1 MRLTDIIKRAN
12 HNLWCNRSRTIL
24 TTLAITVGSLTI
36 MLTVGIN
43 AGVNGYIDKQ
53 VESTGGNDIIEVMPK
68 GIADRMS
75 SMMTLGA
82 TEVQEYRSNQG
93 QSQQVSLTDRDLAG
107 IKRLKGVKLAKLS
120 DLLYPSYITRDRDEA
135 KKYKLTV
142 GPLAASSIKLD
153 LAAGRSVRIDGSE
166 AEAILPDRY
175 LEPLGFSSAKQAIGQ
190 VVRVG
195 VPHRL
200 GGQIDEVKIRIVGV
214 QNQSIVGFGR
224 VFLNDAAG
232 RLIRSAYLTGM
243 PEALQSQHGLIIIQV
258 KPGYESKEK
267 LAQIKQELTNMGY
280 SSISEDDYISSIK
293 LFFNAITVILTI
305 FGVIALITA
314 SIGIVNTLLMSVQ
327 ERTREIGLMK
337 AMGLSSGRIFALFSL
352 EAVSLG
358 FWGGMLAAG
367 LAVVIKQTVNP
378 WAGRNFLSGLPGFNL
393 IELNPLYVGAIVAIV
408 MVVAFLAGTLPAK
421 RATKQ
426 DPIQALRYE

>member
-12 HNLWCNRSRTIL
+12 HNLWRNRSRTIL

-120 DLLYPSYITRDRDEA
+120 DLLYPSYITRDQDGA

-153 LAAGRSVRIDGSE
+153 LAAGRSVQIDGSE

-175 LEPLGFSSAKQAIGQ
+175 LVPLGFSSAKQAVGRT
-190 VVRVG
+190 VRVG
-195 VPHRL
+195 VPHQL

-224 VFLNDAAG
+224 VFLNDAAT

-243 PEALQSQHGLIIIQV
+243 PEALQGRHGLIIIQV
-258 KPGYESKEK
+258 KPGHESKEK
-267 LAQIKQELTNMGY
+267 LAQIKQDLANMGY

-358 FWGGMLAAG
+358 FWGGILAAG

-393 IELNPLYVGAIVAIV
+393 IELNPLYVGAIVMIV

>member
-12 HNLWCNRSRTIL
+12 HNLWRNRSRTIL

-190 VVRVG
+190 MVRVG

-232 RLIRSAYLTGM
+232 RLISSAYLTGM

-267 LAQIKQELTNMGY
+267 LTQIKQELTNMGY

-393 IELNPLYVGAIVAIV
+393 IELNPLYVGAIVVIV

>member
-12 HNLWCNRSRTIL
+12 HNLWRNRSRTIL

-36 MLTVGIN
+36 MLTIGIN

-200 GGQIDEVKIRIVGV
+200 GGQIDEVKIRIAGV

-232 RLIRSAYLTGM
+232 RLIRSVYLTGM

-393 IELNPLYVGAIVAIV
+393 IELNPLYVGAIVVIV

>member
-12 HNLWCNRSRTIL
+12 HNLWHNRSRTIL

-53 VESTGGNDIIEVMPK
+53 VKSTGGNDIIEVMPK

-82 TEVQEYRSNQG
+82 TEVQEYRSYQG

-153 LAAGRSVRIDGSE
+153 LAAGRNVRIDGLE

-175 LEPLGFSSAKQAIGQ
+175 LEPLGFSSAKQAVGRT
-190 VVRVG
+190 VRVG

-232 RLIRSAYLTGM
+232 RLISSAYLTGM
-243 PEALQSQHGLIIIQV
+243 PEALRSQHGLIIIQV

-358 FWGGMLAAG
+358 FWGGVLAAG
-367 LAVVIKQTVNP
+367 LAVVVKQTVNP

-393 IELNPLYVGAIVAIV
+393 IELNPLYVGAIVVIV

>member
-12 HNLWCNRSRTIL
+12 HNLWHNRSRTIL

-93 QSQQVSLTDRDLAG
+93 QSQQVSLTDHDLAG

-166 AEAILPDRY
+166 AEAVLPDRY

-190 VVRVG
+190 MVRVG

-243 PEALQSQHGLIIIQV
+243 PEALRSQHGLIIIQV

-393 IELNPLYVGAIVAIV
+393 IELSPLYVGAIVMIV

>member
-75 SMMTLGA
+75 NMMTLGA

-93 QSQQVSLTDRDLAG
+93 QNQQVSLTDRDLAG

-190 VVRVG
+190 MVRVG

-232 RLIRSAYLTGM
+232 QLIRSAYLTGM
-243 PEALQSQHGLIIIQV
+243 PEALRSQHGLIIIQV

-393 IELNPLYVGAIVAIV
+393 IELNPLYVGAIVVIV

>member
-12 HNLWCNRSRTIL
+12 HNLWRNRSRTIL

-107 IKRLKGVKLAKLS
+107 IKRLKEVKLAKLS

-190 VVRVG
+190 MVRVG

-232 RLIRSAYLTGM
+232 RLISSAYLTGM

-367 LAVVIKQTVNP
+367 LAAVIKQTVNP

-393 IELNPLYVGAIVAIV
+393 IELNPLYVGAIVVIV

>member
-1 MRLTDIIKRAN
+1 MRLTDIIKQAN
-12 HNLWCNRSRTIL
+12 HNLWHNRSRTIL

-190 VVRVG
+190 MVRVG

-243 PEALQSQHGLIIIQV
+243 PEVLRSQHGLIIIQV

>member
-1 MRLTDIIKRAN
+1 MRLTDIIKQAN
-12 HNLWCNRSRTIL
+12 HNLWRNRSRTIL

-93 QSQQVSLTDRDLAG
+93 QNQQVSLTDRDLAG

-200 GGQIDEVKIRIVGV
+200 GGQIDEVKIRIAGV

-232 RLIRSAYLTGM
+232 RLIRSVYLTGM
-243 PEALQSQHGLIIIQV
+243 PEALRSQHGLIIIQV

-393 IELNPLYVGAIVAIV
+393 IELNPLYVGAIVVIV

>member
-12 HNLWCNRSRTIL
+12 HNLWHNRSRTIL

-190 VVRVG
+190 MVRVG

-232 RLIRSAYLTGM
+232 RLVRSAYLTGM
-243 PEALQSQHGLIIIQV
+243 PEALRSQHGLIIIQV

-393 IELNPLYVGAIVAIV
+393 IELNPLYVGAIVVIV

>member
-12 HNLWCNRSRTIL
+12 HNLWHNRSRTIL

-190 VVRVG
+190 MVRVG

-200 GGQIDEVKIRIVGV
+200 GDQIDEVKIRIVGV

-337 AMGLSSGRIFALFSL
+337 AMGLSSGRIFTLFSL

-393 IELNPLYVGAIVAIV
+393 IELNPLYVGVIVMIV

>member
-12 HNLWCNRSRTIL
+12 HNLWRNRSRTIL

-107 IKRLKGVKLAKLS
+107 IKHLKGVKLAKLS

-135 KKYKLTV
+135 RKYKLTV

-175 LEPLGFSSAKQAIGQ
+175 LEPLGFGSAKQAIGQ
-190 VVRVG
+190 MVRVG

-232 RLIRSAYLTGM
+232 QLIRSAYLAGM

-267 LAQIKQELTNMGY
+267 LAQIKQELANMGY

-393 IELNPLYVGAIVAIV
+393 IELNPLYVGAIVVIV

>member
-12 HNLWCNRSRTIL
+12 HNLWYNRSRTIL

-175 LEPLGFSSAKQAIGQ
+175 LEPLGFSSAKQAVGQ

-232 RLIRSAYLTGM
+232 RLVRSAYLTGM
-243 PEALQSQHGLIIIQV
+243 PEALRSQHGLIIIQV

-267 LAQIKQELTNMGY
+267 LAQIKQGLTNMGY

-393 IELNPLYVGAIVAIV
+393 IELNPLYVGAIVVIV

>member
-1 MRLTDIIKRAN
+1 MRLSDIIKQAN

-190 VVRVG
+190 MVRVG

-200 GGQIDEVKIRIVGV
+200 GDQIDEVKIRIVGV

-232 RLIRSAYLTGM
+232 RLISSAYLTGM

-367 LAVVIKQTVNP
+367 LAVVIRQTVNP

-393 IELNPLYVGAIVAIV
+393 IELNPLYVGAIVMIV

>member
-107 IKRLKGVKLAKLS
+107 VKRLKGVKLAKLS

-190 VVRVG
+190 MVRVG

-200 GGQIDEVKIRIVGV
+200 GDQIDEVKIRIVGV

-258 KPGYESKEK
+258 RPSYESKEK
-267 LAQIKQELTNMGY
+267 LAQIKQELANMGY

-358 FWGGMLAAG
+358 FWGGILAAG

-393 IELNPLYVGAIVAIV
+393 IELNPLYVGAIVVIV

>member
-12 HNLWCNRSRTIL
+12 HNLWRNRSRTIL

-82 TEVQEYRSNQG
+82 TEVQEYQSNQG

-107 IKRLKGVKLAKLS
+107 IKRLEGVKLAKLS

-190 VVRVG
+190 MVRVG

-258 KPGYESKEK
+258 RPSYESKEK

-393 IELNPLYVGAIVAIV
+393 IELNPFYVGAIVVIV

>member
-393 IELNPLYVGAIVAIV
+393 IELNPLYVGAIVVIV

>member
-120 DLLYPSYITRDRDEA
+120 DLLYPSYIARDRDEA

-200 GGQIDEVKIRIVGV
+200 GGQIDEVKIRIAGV

-232 RLIRSAYLTGM
+232 RLIRSVYLTGM
-243 PEALQSQHGLIIIQV
+243 PEALRSQHGLIIIQV

-393 IELNPLYVGAIVAIV
+393 IELNPLYVGAIVVIV

>member
-1 MRLTDIIKRAN
+1 MRLTDIIKQAN
-12 HNLWCNRSRTIL
+12 HNLWRNRSRTIL

-175 LEPLGFSSAKQAIGQ
+175 LKPLGFSSAKQAVGRT
-190 VVRVG
+190 VRVG
-195 VPHRL
+195 VPHQL

-243 PEALQSQHGLIIIQV
+243 PEALQGRHGLIIIQV
-258 KPGYESKEK
+258 KPGHESKEK
-267 LAQIKQELTNMGY
+267 LAQIKQELANMGY

-367 LAVVIKQTVNP
+367 LAAVIKQTVNP

-393 IELNPLYVGAIVAIV
+393 IELNPLYVGAIVMIV

>member
-12 HNLWCNRSRTIL
+12 HNLWRNRSRTIL

-68 GIADRMS
+68 GIADRML

-107 IKRLKGVKLAKLS
+107 IKRLEGVKLAKLS

-190 VVRVG
+190 MVRVG

-358 FWGGMLAAG
+358 FWGGMPAAG

-393 IELNPLYVGAIVAIV
+393 IELNPLYVGAIVVIV

>member
-12 HNLWCNRSRTIL
+12 HNLWHNRSRTIL

-107 IKRLKGVKLAKLS
+107 IKRLKVVKLAKLS

-175 LEPLGFSSAKQAIGQ
+175 LEPLGFSSAKQAIGRM
-190 VVRVG
+190 VRVG

-243 PEALQSQHGLIIIQV
+243 PEALRSQHGLIIIQV

-367 LAVVIKQTVNP
+367 LAAVIKQTVNP

-393 IELNPLYVGAIVAIV
+393 IELNPLYVGAIVVIV

>member
-1 MRLTDIIKRAN
+1 MRLTDIIKQAN
-12 HNLWCNRSRTIL
+12 HNLWRNRSRTIL

-200 GGQIDEVKIRIVGV
+200 GGQIDEVKIRIAGV

-232 RLIRSAYLTGM
+232 RLIRSVYLTGM
-243 PEALQSQHGLIIIQV
+243 PEALRSQHGLIIIQV

-393 IELNPLYVGAIVAIV
+393 IELNPLYVGAIVVIV

>member
-12 HNLWCNRSRTIL
+12 HNLWRNRSRTIL

-68 GIADRMS
+68 GIADRML

-107 IKRLKGVKLAKLS
+107 IKRLEGVKLAKLS

-153 LAAGRSVRIDGSE
+153 LAAGRRVRIDGSE

-190 VVRVG
+190 MVRVG

-358 FWGGMLAAG
+358 FWGGMPAAG

-393 IELNPLYVGAIVAIV
+393 IELNPLYVGAIVVIV

>member
-190 VVRVG
+190 MVRVG

-200 GGQIDEVKIRIVGV
+200 GDQIDEVKIRIVGV

-232 RLIRSAYLTGM
+232 RLISSAYLTGM

-267 LAQIKQELTNMGY
+267 LAQIKQGLTNMGY

-393 IELNPLYVGAIVAIV
+393 IELNPLYVGAIVVIV

>member
-12 HNLWCNRSRTIL
+12 HNLWHNRSRTIL

-190 VVRVG
+190 MVRVG

-232 RLIRSAYLTGM
+232 QLIRSAYLAGM

-393 IELNPLYVGAIVAIV
+393 IELNPLYVGAIVVIV

>member
-175 LEPLGFSSAKQAIGQ
+175 LEPLGFSSAKQAVGQ
-190 VVRVG
+190 MVRVG

-393 IELNPLYVGAIVAIV
+393 IELNPLYVGAIVVIV

>member
-1 MRLTDIIKRAN
+1 MRLSDIIKQAN
-12 HNLWCNRSRTIL
+12 HNLWRNRSRTIL

-190 VVRVG
+190 MVRVG

-200 GGQIDEVKIRIVGV
+200 GDQIDEVKIRIVGV

-232 RLIRSAYLTGM
+232 RLISSAYLTGM

-393 IELNPLYVGAIVAIV
+393 IELNPLYVGAIVVIV

>member
-12 HNLWCNRSRTIL
+12 HNLWRNRSRTIL

-120 DLLYPSYITRDRDEA
+120 DLLYPSYITRDQDGA

-175 LEPLGFSSAKQAIGQ
+175 LEPLGFSSAKQAVGRT
-190 VVRVG
+190 VRVG

-224 VFLNDAAG
+224 VFLNDVAG
-232 RLIRSAYLTGM
+232 RLIRSAYLTGI
-243 PEALQSQHGLIIIQV
+243 PEALRSQHGLIIIQV

-280 SSISEDDYISSIK
+280 SSISEDDNISSIK

-393 IELNPLYVGAIVAIV
+393 IELNPLYVGAIVVIV

>member
-12 HNLWCNRSRTIL
+12 HNLWRNRSRTIL

-153 LAAGRSVRIDGSE
+153 LAAGRNVRIDGSE

-175 LEPLGFSSAKQAIGQ
+175 LEPLGFSSAKQAVGQ
-190 VVRVG
+190 TVRVG

-232 RLIRSAYLTGM
+232 RLVRSAYLTGM

-267 LAQIKQELTNMGY
+267 LAQIKQGLTNMGY

-393 IELNPLYVGAIVAIV
+393 IELNPLYVGAIVVIV

>member
-190 VVRVG
+190 MVRVG

-232 RLIRSAYLTGM
+232 RLVRSAYLTGM
-243 PEALQSQHGLIIIQV
+243 PEALRSQHGLIIIQV

-358 FWGGMLAAG
+358 FWGGILAAG

-393 IELNPLYVGAIVAIV
+393 IELDPLYVGAIVMIV

>member
-190 VVRVG
+190 MVRVG

-232 RLIRSAYLTGM
+232 QLIRSAYLTGM
-243 PEALQSQHGLIIIQV
+243 PEALRSQHGLIIIQV

-393 IELNPLYVGAIVAIV
+393 IELNPLYVGAIVVIV

>member
-12 HNLWCNRSRTIL
+12 HNLWRNRSRTIL

-120 DLLYPSYITRDRDEA
+120 DLLYPSYITRDRGEA

-232 RLIRSAYLTGM
+232 RLVRSAYLTGM
-243 PEALQSQHGLIIIQV
+243 PEALRSQHGLIIIQV

-280 SSISEDDYISSIK
+280 SSISEDDNISSLK
-293 LFFNAITVILTI
+293 LFFNAITVILII

-337 AMGLSSGRIFALFSL
+337 AMGLSSVRIFALFSL

-393 IELNPLYVGAIVAIV
+393 IELNPLYVGAIVVIV

>member
-1 MRLTDIIKRAN
+1 MRLTDIIKQAN
-12 HNLWCNRSRTIL
+12 HNLWRNRSRTIL

-175 LEPLGFSSAKQAIGQ
+175 LEPLGFSFAKQAIGQ

-232 RLIRSAYLTGM
+232 RLVRSAYLTGM
-243 PEALQSQHGLIIIQV
+243 PEALRSQHGLIIIQV

-408 MVVAFLAGTLPAK
+408 MAVAFLAGTLPAK

>member
-190 VVRVG
+190 MVRVG

-200 GGQIDEVKIRIVGV
+200 GDQIDEVKIRIVGV

-232 RLIRSAYLTGM
+232 RLISSAYLTGM

-408 MVVAFLAGTLPAK
+408 MMVAFLAGTLPAK

>member
-1 MRLTDIIKRAN
+1 MRLTDIIKQAN
-12 HNLWCNRSRTIL
+12 HNLWRNRSRTIL

-190 VVRVG
+190 MVRVG

-200 GGQIDEVKIRIVGV
+200 GGRIDEVKIRIVGV

-232 RLIRSAYLTGM
+232 QLIRSAYLAGM

-267 LAQIKQELTNMGY
+267 LAQIKQGLTNMGY

-393 IELNPLYVGAIVAIV
+393 IELNPLYVGAIVVIV

>member
-12 HNLWCNRSRTIL
+12 HNLWHNRSRTIL

-190 VVRVG
+190 MVRVG

-243 PEALQSQHGLIIIQV
+243 PGALQSQHGLIIIQV

>member
-82 TEVQEYRSNQG
+82 TEVQEYQSNQG

-232 RLIRSAYLTGM
+232 RLIRSTYLTGM

>member
-190 VVRVG
+190 MVRVG

-200 GGQIDEVKIRIVGV
+200 GDQIDEVKIRIVGV

-232 RLIRSAYLTGM
+232 RLISSAYLTGM
-243 PEALQSQHGLIIIQV
+243 PEVLQSQHGLIIIQV

-314 SIGIVNTLLMSVQ
+314 SIGMVNTLLMSVQ

-378 WAGRNFLSGLPGFNL
+378 WAGHNFLSGLPGFNL
-393 IELNPLYVGAIVAIV
+393 IELNPLYVGAIVVIV

>member
-12 HNLWCNRSRTIL
+12 HNLWRNRSRTIL

-120 DLLYPSYITRDRDEA
+120 DLLYPSYITRDQDGV

-190 VVRVG
+190 MVRVG

-232 RLIRSAYLTGM
+232 RLISSAYLTGM
-243 PEALQSQHGLIIIQV
+243 PETLRSQHGLIIIQV

-393 IELNPLYVGAIVAIV
+393 IELNPLYVGAIVVIV

>member
-12 HNLWCNRSRTIL
+12 HNLWRNRSRTIL

-175 LEPLGFSSAKQAIGQ
+175 LEPLGFSSAKQAVGRT
-190 VVRVG
+190 VRVG

-232 RLIRSAYLTGM
+232 RLVRSAYLTGM
-243 PEALQSQHGLIIIQV
+243 PEALRSQHGLIIIQV

-393 IELNPLYVGAIVAIV
+393 IELNPLYVGAIVVIV